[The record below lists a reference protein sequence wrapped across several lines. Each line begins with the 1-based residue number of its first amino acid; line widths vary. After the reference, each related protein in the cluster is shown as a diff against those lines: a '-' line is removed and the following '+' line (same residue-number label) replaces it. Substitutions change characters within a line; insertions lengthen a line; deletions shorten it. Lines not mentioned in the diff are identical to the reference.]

1 MRERIVIWWEELS
14 KFKKYIIA
22 SITLLLIGGF
32 LIIPVFNSLIN
43 FESKHA
49 VKHNISNTKGA
60 LSTNKADNSG
70 CDLANKRDS
79 NIPKSLPDDVKWVD
93 FHNKKIP
100 VSESYGPKYTDFNK
114 YQVSCYAGDISGLL
128 MMYAD
133 RYILHQACIED
144 HKEDMNYV
152 NSECDKKDQ
161 FEDIDTTSP
170 YYSQLIEQINLH
182 KNDIYDESKLVKT
195 LLGYKIVNVQSQ
207 DDVIF
212 NDFSVNDRGTFSTMY
227 EFVFKDNT
235 WKLKP
240 VNAPRWFYAYL
251 DLEEVGDMLPQDMI
265 KIGGNN
271 G

>member
-100 VSESYGPKYTDFNK
+100 VSESYGPK
-114 YQVSCYAGDISGLL
+114 
-128 MMYAD
+128 
-133 RYILHQACIED
+133 
-144 HKEDMNYV
+144 
-152 NSECDKKDQ
+152 
-161 FEDIDTTSP
+161 
-170 YYSQLIEQINLH
+170 
-182 KNDIYDESKLVKT
+182 
-195 LLGYKIVNVQSQ
+195 
-207 DDVIF
+207 
-212 NDFSVNDRGTFSTMY
+212 
-227 EFVFKDNT
+227 
-235 WKLKP
+235 
-240 VNAPRWFYAYL
+240 
-251 DLEEVGDMLPQDMI
+251 
-265 KIGGNN
+265 
-271 G
+271 